1 MKYAFTRNCFEN
13 YEKMQFEGTGKYE
26 VPSIKPTNIEKEEID
41 LIRFDF
47 ARKLDEKQV
56 KNEIN
61 EMIERN
67 PECGFTLVKVNF
79 ITYEEK
85 LYGMPETVFLANATE
100 LPPRKNNETQE
111 DE

>member
-1 MKYAFTRNCFEN
+1 MKK
-13 YEKMQFEGTGKYE
+13 EKMVTRTIVTTIANCKYYNLKDEILFDSSLTYTG
-26 VPSIKPTNIEKEEID
+26 
-41 LIRFDF
+41 
-47 ARKLDEKQV
+47 KLDEKQV

-67 PECGFTLVKVNF
+67 PECDFTLVKVNF

>member
-1 MKYAFTRNCFEN
+1 MKK
-13 YEKMQFEGTGKYE
+13 EKMVTRTIVTTIANCKFYNLKDEILFDSSMTYTG
-26 VPSIKPTNIEKEEID
+26 
-41 LIRFDF
+41 
-47 ARKLDEKQV
+47 KLDEKQV
-56 KNEIN
+56 KNAIN

-85 LYGMPETVFLANATE
+85 LYGMSETVFLANAKE

>member
-1 MKYAFTRNCFEN
+1 MKK
-13 YEKMQFEGTGKYE
+13 EKMVTRTIVTTIVNCKYYNLKDETLFDSSLTYTG
-26 VPSIKPTNIEKEEID
+26 
-41 LIRFDF
+41 
-47 ARKLDEKQV
+47 KLDEKQV

-100 LPPRKNNETQE
+100 LPPRKNNETQQE
-111 DE
+111 D

>member
-1 MKYAFTRNCFEN
+1 MKK
-13 YEKMQFEGTGKYE
+13 EKMVTRTIVTTIANCKFYNLKDEILFDSSLTYTG
-26 VPSIKPTNIEKEEID
+26 
-41 LIRFDF
+41 
-47 ARKLDEKQV
+47 KLDEKQV

-61 EMIERN
+61 EMIENN

-100 LPPRKNNETQE
+100 LPPRKVNETQE
-111 DE
+111 DD

>member
-1 MKYAFTRNCFEN
+1 MKK
-13 YEKMQFEGTGKYE
+13 EKMVTRTIVTTIVNCKYYKLKDEILFDSSLTQTG
-26 VPSIKPTNIEKEEID
+26 
-41 LIRFDF
+41 
-47 ARKLDEKQV
+47 KLDEKQA